1 VDTGLIPARLAT
13 EEGID
18 MLVQEFKDAVEKL
31 TGTPVKDVQ
40 PTDEECLRAILTDDQ
55 RPMDCSQ
62 FNELLLLVNKD
73 RIGRPFFDH
82 FFGKSCKVGN
92 IPESIERFQKAALLR
107 YGNFIYAFR
116 TLARRKSF
124 EDFHRE
130 LQVKK
135 PTDFAARARR
145 LTGVQPIDRE
155 DTPLVG
161 YLSPSEIIKDV
172 ELCRFFLNVLNARDY
187 GDRWEEFQE
196 DVKQQSTAEEQQSL
210 NSIVDNFRAHGD
222 GGPKAF
228 KSFLE
233 ASLKGLEE
241 NDARL
246 SRVRA
251 TARMNQDVYLT
262 WDHMDVYFATSMR
275 KAWEYQDLF
284 DFISRLMGSQEIA
297 ALDLRYFD
305 PTQCYMKNRV
315 DKGLVESLMLKR
327 AECTV
332 YSVQDT
338 DTLGKDS
345 ELAAT
350 LAQGKTVIAYVP
362 KIEPVQR
369 AAILVKADPLT
380 IFERL
385 KFVLYADE
393 RLSRE
398 LSDEDYEFLKI
409 FQGLDD
415 YVQSCIWLSLP
426 EIGRITKFREACRVE
441 IERLCRI
448 IADSERRIYD
458 KRART
463 LIETHPLAIQINLQT
478 GVANGVLVVRTIPEC
493 AKLLAA
499 VLNGSMEFRLEEKP
513 DMWYLREQISGCVYR
528 VVTKNRKLTNCF
540 WNFYLRDEIN

>member
-1 VDTGLIPARLAT
+1 
-13 EEGID
+13 
-18 MLVQEFKDAVEKL
+18 
-31 TGTPVKDVQ
+31 
-40 PTDEECLRAILTDDQ
+40 
-55 RPMDCSQ
+55 
-62 FNELLLLVNKD
+62 
-73 RIGRPFFDH
+73 
-82 FFGKSCKVGN
+82 
-92 IPESIERFQKAALLR
+92 
-107 YGNFIYAFR
+107 
-116 TLARRKSF
+116 
-124 EDFHRE
+124 
-130 LQVKK
+130 
-135 PTDFAARARR
+135 
-145 LTGVQPIDRE
+145 
-155 DTPLVG
+155 
-161 YLSPSEIIKDV
+161 
-172 ELCRFFLNVLNARDY
+172 
-187 GDRWEEFQE
+187 
-196 DVKQQSTAEEQQSL
+196 
-210 NSIVDNFRAHGD
+210 
-222 GGPKAF
+222 
-228 KSFLE
+228 
-233 ASLKGLEE
+233 
-241 NDARL
+241 
-246 SRVRA
+246 
-251 TARMNQDVYLT
+251 
-262 WDHMDVYFATSMR
+262 
-275 KAWEYQDLF
+275 
-284 DFISRLMGSQEIA
+284 
-297 ALDLRYFD
+297 
-305 PTQCYMKNRV
+305 MKNRV

>member
-1 VDTGLIPARLAT
+1 
-13 EEGID
+13 
-18 MLVQEFKDAVEKL
+18 M
-31 TGTPVKDVQ
+31 
-40 PTDEECLRAILTDDQ
+40 
-55 RPMDCSQ
+55 
-62 FNELLLLVNKD
+62 
-73 RIGRPFFDH
+73 
-82 FFGKSCKVGN
+82 
-92 IPESIERFQKAALLR
+92 
-107 YGNFIYAFR
+107 
-116 TLARRKSF
+116 
-124 EDFHRE
+124 
-130 LQVKK
+130 
-135 PTDFAARARR
+135 
-145 LTGVQPIDRE
+145 PINRD
-155 DTPLVG
+155 DTPLGG
-161 YLSPSEIIKDV
+161 YLSASEIIKDV
-172 ELCRFFLNVLNARDY
+172 ELCRFFLDTLDAKDY
-187 GDRWEEFQE
+187 RDRWEEFQE
-196 DVKQQSTAEEQQSL
+196 DVKGQSTVDEQQSL
-210 NSIVDNFRAHGD
+210 YSIVENFRARGNV
-222 GGPKAF
+222 GPVAF

-233 ASLKGLEE
+233 SSLKGLKE
-241 NDARL
+241 NEARL
-246 SRVRA
+246 SSVRA

-262 WDHMDVYFATSMR
+262 WDHMDVYFAASMR

-284 DFISRLMGSQEIA
+284 DFISALMGSQEIA
-297 ALDLRYFD
+297 DLDLRHFD
-305 PTQCYMKNRV
+305 PTQCYMENRV

-380 IFERL
+380 IYERM

-398 LSDEDYEFLKI
+398 LSDEDYEFLKS

-426 EIGRITKFREACRVE
+426 DVDGIARFREACAAE

-448 IADSERRIYD
+448 IADSEKRIYD

-463 LIETHPLAIQINLQT
+463 LIEAHPLAIQINLQT
-478 GVANGVLVVRTIPEC
+478 GVANGVLVVRTIQEC
-493 AKLLAA
+493 ARLLKK
-499 VLNGSMEFRLEEKP
+499 VLDGSMEFHLEEKP

-540 WNFYLRDEIN
+540 WNFYLRDESD

>member
-1 VDTGLIPARLAT
+1 MTARAAT
-13 EEGID
+13 AEGID
-18 MLVQEFKDAVEKL
+18 MLLQKFKEAVENL

-40 PTDEECLRAILTDDQ
+40 PVDEECLGVTLADDQ
-55 RPMDCSQ
+55 RPIDCSQ

-73 RIGRPFFDH
+73 RIERPFFDH
-82 FFGKSCKVGN
+82 FFGKSCKVGS
-92 IPESIERFQKAALLR
+92 IPESVERFQKAAILR
-107 YGNFIYAFR
+107 YGNFIYAYR

-124 EDFHRE
+124 EDFYRE
-130 LQVKK
+130 LQLKE
-135 PTDFAARARR
+135 PTDFGARANR
-145 LTGVQPIDRE
+145 LIDIMPIGRD

-161 YLSPSEIIKDV
+161 YLTPSEIIKDV
-172 ELCRFFLNVLNARDY
+172 ELCRFILGKLNAKDY
-187 GDRWEEFQE
+187 SDSWEKFQK
-196 DVKQQSTAEEQQSL
+196 DVKEQPIGEEQQSL
-210 NSIVDNFRAHGD
+210 CSIVENFRARGNV
-222 GGPKAF
+222 GPVAF

-233 ASLKGLEE
+233 SSLKELEE

-251 TARMNQDVYLT
+251 TARRNQDVYLT

-275 KAWEYQDLF
+275 KTWEYQDLF
-284 DFISRLMGSQEIA
+284 DFISALMGSQEIA
-297 ALDLRYFD
+297 DLDLRYFD
-305 PTQCYMKNRV
+305 PTQCYMENRI

-362 KIEPVQR
+362 KIESDQR
-369 AAILVKADPLT
+369 VAILVQADPLT
-380 IFERL
+380 ISERM

-398 LSDEDYEFLKI
+398 VSEEDYEFLKS
-409 FQGLDD
+409 FQDLDE
-415 YVQSCIWLSLP
+415 YVQSRIWLSLHDASG
-426 EIGRITKFREACRVE
+426 IARFREAFTVE

-448 IADSERRIYD
+448 IADSEKRIYD

-493 AKLLAA
+493 AKLLRR
-499 VLNGSMEFRLEEKP
+499 VLDGSMEFRLEEKP

-540 WNFYLRDEIN
+540 WNFYLRDESNQTEE